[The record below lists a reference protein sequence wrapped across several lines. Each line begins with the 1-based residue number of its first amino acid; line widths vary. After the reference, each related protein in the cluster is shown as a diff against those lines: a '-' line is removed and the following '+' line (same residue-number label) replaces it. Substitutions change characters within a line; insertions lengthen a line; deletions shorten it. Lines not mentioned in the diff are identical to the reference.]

1 MCDSSSSSRSLRNRM
16 RNLKTKLTNCPS
28 IRLKRKTPMN
38 LAYLWL
44 RSFFIRL
51 VLLQLRIVS
60 SIEFVIFIV
69 FLLLLLLERVPIIVD
84 GICVQIIPFVDGN
97 NNKIPIT
104 FAGNVNRNERVAE
117 LIIEIV
123 HWCDLRMT
131 WRGVLRCS
139 VVWIENVDAVVAR
152 SRWRWKIVS
161 ASKFVNSSSNAIV
174 MKVLRVRP
182 RICNVIRLIFPDR
195 CGLTVGQMGWRHC
208 CRCCGDNRQTS
219 RSKVDL
225 Y

>member
-1 MCDSSSSSRSLRNRM
+1 MCDSSSSSRSSKSNEKFKNETNELPIDKI
-16 RNLKTKLTNCPS
+16 KTQDAHES
-28 IRLKRKTPMN
+28 
-38 LAYLWL
+38 AYLWL

-69 FLLLLLLERVPIIVD
+69 FLLLLLERVPIIVD

-139 VVWIENVDAVVAR
+139 VVRIENVDAVVAR

-195 CGLTVGQMGWRHC
+195 CGLTVGQMRWRHC